1 MAGGRPLAGRAP
13 QIARPPVHRLGVLS
27 IPGLGETRFWPRG
40 PRFATGRDFSY
51 APRRAK
57 KKSTAITRANPTQP
71 AAPDTAYPTGAP
83 HPDPTH
89 SPAHPPPSRLTPYPS
104 PAHHL
109 GPYQLTCPSLPYE
122 KLLGKSRFHTIRTH
136 TLRNALT
143 KCTALP
149 MENVGFF
156 LIYVPYLLHACSI
169 MRASNTLP

>member
-1 MAGGRPLAGRAP
+1 M
-13 QIARPPVHRLGVLS
+13 
-27 IPGLGETRFWPRG
+27 
-40 PRFATGRDFSY
+40 GRDFSY

-122 KLLGKSRFHTIRTH
+122 KLLGKTRFHTIPTH

-143 KCTALP
+143 KVHCYADGKRWFLSNLCT
-149 MENVGFF
+149 
-156 LIYVPYLLHACSI
+156 LLVTRVFYYARLKHP
-169 MRASNTLP
+169 TLMLRVIP